1 MDIFENQ
8 EPEEVVSDFCIPNE
22 KKIEL
27 LRSILETKSE
37 SSVTFRDAEEVA
49 RRLVSFYESLAGD
62 RKIIPGL
69 QDES

>member
-1 MDIFENQ
+1 MDIFEDQ
-8 EPEEVVSDFCIPNE
+8 KPKEVVSDFCIPNE

-27 LRSILETKSE
+27 LRSILETELE

-49 RRLVSFYESLAGD
+49 CRLVSFYESLAGD

-69 QDES
+69 QNED

>member
-1 MDIFENQ
+1 MDIFEKQ

-27 LRSILETKSE
+27 LRSILETESE

-49 RRLVSFYESLAGD
+49 RQLVSFYESLAGD
-62 RKIIPGL
+62 RKIIPGQ

>member
-27 LRSILETKSE
+27 LRSILETESE
-37 SSVTFRDAEEVA
+37 SFVTFRDAEEVA
-49 RRLVSFYESLAGD
+49 RRLISFYESLAGD

>member
-8 EPEEVVSDFCIPNE
+8 EPVEVVSDFCIPNE

-27 LRSILETKSE
+27 LRSILETE
-37 SSVTFRDAEEVA
+37 SSSTVTFSEAEEVA
-49 RRLVSFYESLAGD
+49 RQLVTFYESLAGD
-62 RKIIPGL
+62 RKIIPGI

>member
-8 EPEEVVSDFCIPNE
+8 QPEEVVSDFCIPNK

-27 LRSILETKSE
+27 LRSILETE
-37 SSVTFRDAEEVA
+37 SSSTVTFSDAEEVA
-49 RRLVSFYESLAGD
+49 RQLVAFYESLAGD

-69 QDES
+69 QNES